1 MNTASLPL
9 KVFISYSHDSQTH
22 EDRVL
27 ALADQLR
34 DDGIDCNI
42 DQYQQSPAESNSTN
56 SDATNLS
63 EFTTGQNQKKA
74 QKLKIDSESKIRISK
89 QSLKRRAWHG
99 RFVSMI
105 FAKEKIVLVKAPP
118 REVSKLSKNFIGICN
133 KGCIDHSYCIDDI
146 RVATKATFDWRPLET
161 T

>member
-9 KVFISYSHDSQTH
+9 KVFISYRHDSQTH

-27 ALADQLR
+27 ALADRLR

-89 QSLKRRAWHG
+89 QRLKRRAWHG

-105 FAKEKIVLVKAPP
+105 FAKEK
-118 REVSKLSKNFIGICN
+118 
-133 KGCIDHSYCIDDI
+133 
-146 RVATKATFDWRPLET
+146 
-161 T
+161 